1 MILLHPS
8 TDCPKTTVVVNLKD
22 GVAPEQFAK
31 DAKFSPNAKGYDVY
45 VDTNE
50 FKWYQKAARTVSS
63 LCLKNFCLTSDKAL
77 TQDEFYWFITA
88 LYDGKTDYDIF
99 CDFDA
104 DKCFEVQSLVSCVSK
119 FRQIADSDSK
129 SSTPVSVVLQLFET
143 IKAYVQDQGSL
154 TLKLCKR
161 GDSDFKKY
169 AGLYTVGMAST
180 QDPCMGIIDYIPN
193 TKRSNDPLDIA
204 LVGKGI
210 TFDTGGYSLKPDK
223 YMETM
228 RTDKTAVVYLCGALA
243 VALLKGG
250 LDKRVR
256 LYLCCSEN
264 MVSGH
269 GMLPGDIIAYPNGIT
284 VEINNTDAEGRL
296 VLADGLLQASEDKA
310 QYILDMA
317 TLTGAAKI
325 AVGRDMCSVLT
336 KEKVLDPALTKA
348 FDEQGEMYWQLP
360 LAPYH
365 RRFLSS
371 RRATVTNSGHGE
383 GAPGSSVA
391 ASFLEQFVPKDTPWV
406 HIDLSSAYLPDGSP
420 FLAAGPTGATIL
432 GIASFLLNK

>member
-161 GDSDFKKY
+161 GDS
-169 AGLYTVGMAST
+169 
-180 QDPCMGIIDYIPN
+180 
-193 TKRSNDPLDIA
+193 
-204 LVGKGI
+204 
-210 TFDTGGYSLKPDK
+210 
-223 YMETM
+223 
-228 RTDKTAVVYLCGALA
+228 
-243 VALLKGG
+243 
-250 LDKRVR
+250 VR
-256 LYLCCSEN
+256 LRCSRPMAGASYFHFPILQGQSLSCCC
-264 MVSGH
+264 
-269 GMLPGDIIAYPNGIT
+269 LW
-284 VEINNTDAEGRL
+284 RL
-296 VLADGLLQASEDKA
+296 VVLSPLVFHFFERAWGF
-310 QYILDMA
+310 
-317 TLTGAAKI
+317 
-325 AVGRDMCSVLT
+325 AVCL
-336 KEKVLDPALTKA
+336 
-348 FDEQGEMYWQLP
+348 
-360 LAPYH
+360 
-365 RRFLSS
+365 
-371 RRATVTNSGHGE
+371 
-383 GAPGSSVA
+383 
-391 ASFLEQFVPKDTPWV
+391 
-406 HIDLSSAYLPDGSP
+406 
-420 FLAAGPTGATIL
+420 
-432 GIASFLLNK
+432 